1 MMKIAFTSGIDEH
14 IISKLQKSLNAEG
27 LSTKIYYSESSYLPD
42 ESIAFYTSSKKDS
55 NPELIQLLGHKVD
68 PDVLLKMRQSNILV
82 ATVSPELAASV
93 ASEVYKCITNK
104 NYTLSEINVGVVGFG
119 EIGSRVGKSLLSKGI
134 KVSYFDICTPLFD
147 RTHSSIRRMSLD
159 LLLTRSD
166 VITLH
171 ARVGPTSKFIISNRE
186 LSLIRKDSLIIN
198 FSDELLID
206 ADCGPQIEVLKQLG
220 RYISFD
226 EIPEVKTGCPGL
238 KESAWEF
245 AIKNVVSYVKGNRP
259 EGLIDY
265 IDFPPAG
272 DPSFWSSRMINL

>member
-1 MMKIAFTSGIDEH
+1 MKIALTSGIDEH
-14 IISKLQKSLNAEG
+14 IISKLQKSLNVEG
-27 LSTKIYYSESSYLPD
+27 LAIKIYYSESSYLPD

-119 EIGSRVGKSLLSKGI
+119 EVGSRVGKSLMSKGI

-166 VITLH
+166 VISLH

-206 ADCGPQIEVLKQLG
+206 ADCKSQIEALKQSR
-220 RYISFD
+220 RYIPFD
-226 EIPEVKTGCPGL
+226 EIPEVMTRYPGL

-245 AIKNVVSYVKGNRP
+245 AIKNVVSYAKGNRP

-272 DPSFWSSRMINL
+272 DPSFWSSRMINI